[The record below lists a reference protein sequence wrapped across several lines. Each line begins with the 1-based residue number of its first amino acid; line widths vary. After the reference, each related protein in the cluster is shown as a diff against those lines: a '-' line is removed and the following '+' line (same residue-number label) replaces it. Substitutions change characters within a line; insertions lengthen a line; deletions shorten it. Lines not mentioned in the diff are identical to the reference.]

1 MDITTSKISSFASLV
16 YSATKQI
23 PSGRVSTYGAIAKA
37 INRPQAARAVG
48 QALNR
53 NPCWPEVPCHRVVG
67 STGKLTG
74 FATGLTNKRQLLR
87 KEGII
92 IKNDSVFNFE
102 QVFYQ
107 PKL

>member
-37 INRPQAARAVG
+37 IDRPQAARAVG

-53 NPCWPEVPCHRVVG
+53 NPCWPEVPCHRVVD

-74 FATGLTNKRQLLR
+74 FATGVNQQAPTFTK
-87 KEGII
+87 GG
-92 IKNDSVFNFE
+92 
-102 QVFYQ
+102 YYH
-107 PKL
+107 

>member
-37 INRPQAARAVG
+37 IDRPQAARAVG

-53 NPCWPEVPCHRVVG
+53 NPCWPEVPCHRVVD

-92 IKNDSVFNFE
+92 IKNDNVFNFE
-102 QVFYQ
+102 QIFYQ